1 MGKRSNMPDRDV
13 NLLLTSGLILLISL
27 ILAAMAYFSL
37 TLGIINPPGTSSA
50 PNRVGTH
57 QNGGGV
63 ANPNGAT
70 GEEENAAADVG
81 DIIFPGFVDFS
92 ITDGRDYVDLS
103 NNSQNKVYFKVV
115 LTDSDG
121 QVLYANETIQPGAS
135 ERWQVTSAFDP
146 GTGKHDI
153 TATVDAYGVAD
164 DTPYNGIISTFTV
177 DMG

>member
-63 ANPNGAT
+63 ANPNGVT
-70 GEEENAAADVG
+70 EEENAAADVG

-121 QVLYANETIQPGAS
+121 QV
-135 ERWQVTSAFDP
+135 
-146 GTGKHDI
+146 
-153 TATVDAYGVAD
+153 
-164 DTPYNGIISTFTV
+164 
-177 DMG
+177 

>member
-63 ANPNGAT
+63 ANPNGVT

-121 QVLYANETIQPGAS
+121 QVLYAGPGR
-135 ERWQVTSAFDP
+135 EGELQQVTSAFDP